1 MEYLIALDLEGVHG
15 VVGEPLE
22 VSPYAIGVGTGQYE
36 VAKASA
42 VAEVN
47 RVVKALFAGDATRV
61 LVWDNHGA
69 RDNIDF
75 SLVDSR
81 AEKLVVDKTK
91 PRLAFLSDYHFQG
104 IVFIGYHS
112 KAGAVNGNLAHTYNG
127 MEIQYVKLNGKQV
140 GEFDIDSYIAGEYG
154 VAPIFAASDDV
165 CVGQVREHSPSTVTV
180 ITKIGKGKRKAELFD
195 ESAVLQEIEKGVGEA
210 MKKKIPPTKL
220 SFPCEF
226 EIRYSKMEMAEWKM
240 EILSQQF
247 EGLHYGEDGNTLCL
261 TLDSIDALRGVF
273 F

>member
-15 VVGEPLE
+15 VMGEPLS

-42 VAEVN
+42 VQEVN
-47 RVVKALFAGDATRV
+47 RAVKALFDGGATRV

-75 SLVDSR
+75 SLVDPR
-81 AEKLVVDKTK
+81 AEKLIVDTKK
-91 PRLAFLSDYHFQG
+91 PRLEFLKDYAIQG
-104 IVFIGYHS
+104 IVFLGYHS
-112 KAGAVNGNLAHTYNG
+112 KAGAINGNLAHTYNG

-140 GEFDIDSYIAGEYG
+140 GEFDLDTYIAGEYG
-154 VAPIFAASDDV
+154 VPPIFAASDDV
-165 CVGQVREHSPSTVTV
+165 CVGQVHEHSPSTVTV
-180 ITKIGKGKRKAELFD
+180 VTKIGKGKRKAEFLD
-195 ESAVLQEIEKGVGEA
+195 EETVLQQIEEGVGQA
-210 MKKKIPPTKL
+210 MKKEISATKL
-220 SFPCEF
+220 TFPCQF

-240 EILSQQF
+240 ETLAEQF
-247 EGLHYGEDGNTLCL
+247 EGLQYGEDGHTLRL
-261 TLDSIDALRGVF
+261 TVHSIDALRGVF

>member
-15 VVGEPLE
+15 VQGEPLE
-22 VSPYAIGVGTGQYE
+22 VSAFAIGVGTSQYE

-42 VAEVN
+42 VQEVN
-47 RVVKALFAGDATRV
+47 AAVKALFDGGATRV

-75 SLVDSR
+75 SLVDPR
-81 AEKLVVDKTK
+81 AEKIIVDKSK
-91 PRLAFLSDYHFQG
+91 PRLAFLSDYDFQG
-104 IVFIGYHS
+104 VVFIGYHS

-154 VAPIFAASDDV
+154 VAPIFASSDDV
-165 CVGQVREHSPSTVTV
+165 CLGQVKEHSPATVTV
-180 ITKIGKGKRKAELFD
+180 MTKIGKGKRKAEFLD
-195 ESAVLQEIEKGVGEA
+195 EATVLQEIEKGVGEA

-226 EIRYSKMEMAEWKM
+226 EIRYSKMEIAEWKM
-240 EILSQQF
+240 ETLSQQF
-247 EGLHYGEDGNTLCL
+247 EGVHYGEDGHTLCL
-261 TLDSIDALRGVF
+261 TVDSIDALRGCF